1 MSWKTIDNRLT
12 KTYTLSGFNEI
23 IDGLDNIRQIAN
35 QMNHHPDFEVFDYK
49 NIRFKLYTHDSD
61 SVSDL
66 DYALADK
73 IDQVYS

>member
-1 MSWKTIDNRLT
+1 MSWKKTDNRLT
-12 KTYTLSGFNEI
+12 KTYSLSGFNEI
-23 IDGLDNIRQIAN
+23 IDGLDKIRQIAN

-49 NIRFKLYTHDSD
+49 YIRFKLYTHDSD

-66 DYALADK
+66 DYDLADK

>member
-1 MSWKTIDNRLT
+1 MSWKKTDNRLT
-12 KTYTLSGFNEI
+12 KTYSLSGFNEI
-23 IDGLDNIRQIAN
+23 IDGLDKIRQIAN

-66 DYALADK
+66 DYTLADK

>member
-1 MSWKTIDNRLT
+1 MSWKKTDNRLT
-12 KTYTLSGFNEI
+12 KTYSLSGFNEI
-23 IDGLDNIRQIAN
+23 IDGLDKIRQIAN